1 MLERTFTYEG
11 FDGKI
16 YTDTWGFY
24 LSKADLIE
32 INYGSWV
39 GIDNLL
45 KQLVQNKNGKE
56 IVNIVKEVVLKS
68 VGRPSVDGRRFIRND
83 ETRQE
88 FYETDGYSQLM
99 SELLTEPNKVIDF
112 LTAVIPKEMGEKLRQ
127 SIEEGEA
134 EHQMQEVQNM
144 AGIPAQ

>member
-32 INYGSWV
+32 INYGSWI

-68 VGRPSVDGRRFIRND
+68 VGRSSTDGRRFIRND

-88 FYETDGYSQLM
+88 FYETDAYSQLM
-99 SELLTEPNKVIDF
+99 TELLTDPPKVIEF
-112 LTAVIPKEMGEKLRQ
+112 LTEVIPKEMAEKLRQ
-127 SIEEGEA
+127 NLEEA
-134 EHQMQEVQNM
+134 EIEQQTAEQKVE
-144 AGIPAQ
+144 

>member
-11 FDGKI
+11 FDGKT

-32 INYGSWV
+32 INYGSWI

-68 VGRPSVDGRRFIRND
+68 VGRSSTDGRRFIRND

-88 FYETDGYSQLM
+88 FYETDAYSQLM
-99 SELLTEPNKVIDF
+99 TELLTDPPKVIEF
-112 LTAVIPKEMGEKLRQ
+112 LTEVIPKEMAEKLRQ
-127 SIEEGEA
+127 NLEEA
-134 EHQMQEVQNM
+134 EIEQQTAEQKVE
-144 AGIPAQ
+144 